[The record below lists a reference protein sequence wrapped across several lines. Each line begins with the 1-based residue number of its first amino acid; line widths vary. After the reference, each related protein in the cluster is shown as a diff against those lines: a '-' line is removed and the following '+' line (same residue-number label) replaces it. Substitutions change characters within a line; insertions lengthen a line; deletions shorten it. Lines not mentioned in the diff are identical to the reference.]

1 MQDIRIDDE
10 GNFRCW
16 KCGGKNF
23 DEKRTF
29 RSKAALGVGAL
40 LTHKKLKCLGC
51 GEYNDTGNAKPFT
64 GPAGTMK
71 DRMEARTAKLQS
83 KAAESKGGERPSIR
97 GGWAEGRAKAD
108 AKKAAKAGA
117 SGEPGGAPLESEP
130 PAVSEAPL
138 DAPSEVPASAP
149 VAPTG
154 SLEPNQP
161 LESYSVT
168 YRGGLPDLPKAK
180 VGKIEL
186 EIRADRFKLKPT
198 SASKNFWS
206 EMEIPYNTILNLEIV
221 ERTLN
226 SFEGIAGR
234 LNSRQLNQ
242 RNNIH
247 ITYLRPEGDQLLRLE
262 MLSGVT
268 VMGQAKKCNE
278 FQDRLRNLRVREQFV
293 ANAPAAAPS
302 ALVAP
307 ATPMIAVADELAK
320 LAALRDS
327 GVLSAEEFDAQKAK
341 LLGMA

>member
-1 MQDIRIDDE
+1 
-10 GNFRCW
+10 
-16 KCGGKNF
+16 
-23 DEKRTF
+23 
-29 RSKAALGVGAL
+29 V
-40 LTHKKLKCLGC
+40 
-51 GEYNDTGNAKPFT
+51 
-64 GPAGTMK
+64 
-71 DRMEARTAKLQS
+71 
-83 KAAESKGGERPSIR
+83 
-97 GGWAEGRAKAD
+97 
-108 AKKAAKAGA
+108 
-117 SGEPGGAPLESEP
+117 
-130 PAVSEAPL
+130 V
-138 DAPSEVPASAP
+138 
-149 VAPTG
+149 PTG

-161 LESYSVT
+161 LEWYSVT
-168 YRGGLPDLPKAK
+168 YRGGLPDLPKPK

-186 EIRADRFKLKPT
+186 EICADRFRLKPT
-198 SASKNFWS
+198 SSSKNFWS
-206 EMEIPYNTILNLEIV
+206 EMEIPYNTILSLEIV

-293 ANAPAAAPS
+293 ANAPAAAPP
-302 ALVAP
+302 ALVASG
-307 ATPMIAVADELAK
+307 APMIAVADELAK